1 MLRLE
6 NFLWLQKELVQVR
19 AAVLPSAD
27 ELPFWLQPYLTP

>member
-6 NFLWLQKELVQVR
+6 NFLWLQKVLVQV
-19 AAVLPSAD
+19 AEVLPYAF